1 MLYAALAPLEWPGPA
16 VYYCLQ
22 VSRQYYPITIEKEK
36 EKGIADLFKNTKYN
50 ASATASAEKNEFRLR
65 TQREQTG

>member
-16 VYYCLQ
+16 VY
-22 VSRQYYPITIEKEK
+22 PIAIEKEK